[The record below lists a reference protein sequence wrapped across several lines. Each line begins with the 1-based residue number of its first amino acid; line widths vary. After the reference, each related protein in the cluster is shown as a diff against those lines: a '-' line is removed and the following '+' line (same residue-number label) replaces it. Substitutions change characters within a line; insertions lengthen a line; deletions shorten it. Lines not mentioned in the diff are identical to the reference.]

1 LPEYFS
7 LTKDPMQTP
16 KPEQKED
23 VVSFY
28 DQFAEKQEKT
38 GINSRHLSIL
48 DKVKAAGLKSHHR
61 ILEVGCGIGTVSH
74 LLATQVKSGSVLA
87 VDISPESIEKAKVL
101 WQSQSNLSFE
111 VSDMSD
117 FNKKSQKFDFF
128 VFPDVLEHIP
138 VDQHFRLFQN
148 ISKHAH
154 PDSVIFIHI
163 PAPRY
168 LKWMIANEPEKLQ
181 VIDQPLDSG
190 ELIKTITANG
200 FYLDKMDTYPLF
212 YAEKDYQY
220 FIFRAAKPLQTS
232 TPLSKWTVLKE
243 RLRIRLKYGLTK

>member
-1 LPEYFS
+1 
-7 LTKDPMQTP
+7 MQQS
-16 KPEQKED
+16 EGKEK

-28 DQFAEKQEKT
+28 DQFAEKQAKT

-48 DKVKAAGLKSHHR
+48 DKVKNAGLQANHR

-74 LLATQVKSGSVLA
+74 LLATQVPQGKVLA

-101 WQSQSNLSFE
+101 WKDQKNLGFE

-117 FNKKSQKFDFF
+117 FDKKGETFDFF

-148 ISKHAH
+148 IQKHSHA
-154 PDSVIFIHI
+154 DSVIFIHI

-168 LKWMIANEPEKLQ
+168 LQWMIENEPEKLQ

-190 ELIKTITANG
+190 DLIKNITANG
-200 FYLDKMDTYPLF
+200 FYLEKMETYGLF
-212 YAEKDYQY
+212 FEEKDYQY
-220 FIFRAAKPLQTS
+220 FVFRSAKPLHSS
-232 TPLSKWTVLKE
+232 TPKSKWAVLKE
-243 RLRIRLKYGLTK
+243 RIRIRLKYGLTK

>member
-1 LPEYFS
+1 MQQPEE
-7 LTKDPMQTP
+7 KD
-16 KPEQKED
+16 K

-28 DQFAEKQEKT
+28 DQFAEKQAKT

-48 DKVKAAGLKSHHR
+48 DKVKQAGLQNNHR

-74 LLATQVKSGSVLA
+74 LLATQVPQGKVLA

-101 WQSQSNLSFE
+101 WKDQKNLSFE

-117 FNKKSQKFDFF
+117 FDKKGETFDLF

-148 ISKHAH
+148 IQKHSHA
-154 PDSVIFIHI
+154 DSVIFIHI

-168 LKWMIANEPEKLQ
+168 LQWMIENEPEKLQ

-190 ELIKTITANG
+190 DLIKSITSNG
-200 FYLDKMDTYPLF
+200 FFLEKMETYGLF
-212 YAEKDYQY
+212 FEEKDYQY
-220 FIFRAAKPLQTS
+220 FVFRSAKPLRSS
-232 TPLSKWTVLKE
+232 TPKSKWAVLKE
-243 RLRIRLKYGLTK
+243 RIRIRLKYGLTK

>member
-1 LPEYFS
+1 MEIN
-7 LTKDPMQTP
+7 KDN
-16 KPEQKED
+16 

-48 DKVKAAGLKSHHR
+48 NIVMEAGLHSSHS

-74 LLATQVKSGSVLA
+74 LLANQVKKGEVLA
-87 VDISPESIEKAKVL
+87 VDISPESISKAKEI
-101 WQSQSNLSFE
+101 WKDQTNLTFE

-117 FNKKSQKFDFF
+117 FEKTGKTYDFF

-138 VDQHFRLFQN
+138 VDQHARLFQN
-148 ISKHAH
+148 IQKHSH
-154 PDSVIFIHI
+154 SDSVVVIHI

-168 LKWMIANEPEKLQ
+168 LKWMIENEPQKLQ

-190 ELIKTITANG
+190 DLIKSLTNAG
-200 FYLDKMDTYPLF
+200 FYLDKMETYSIF
-212 YAEKDYQY
+212 FKEKDYQY
-220 FIFRAAKPLQTS
+220 FIFRATKPLIQS
-232 TPLSKWTVLKE
+232 TPRSKWDILKE
-243 RLRIRLKYGLTK
+243 RIKIRTKYSILG

>member
-1 LPEYFS
+1 
-7 LTKDPMQTP
+7 MQQS
-16 KPEQKED
+16 EGKEK

-28 DQFAEKQEKT
+28 DQFAEKQAKT

-48 DKVKAAGLKSHHR
+48 DKVKKAGLQANHG

-74 LLATQVKSGSVLA
+74 LLATQVPQGKVLA

-101 WQSQSNLSFE
+101 WKDQKNLGFE

-117 FNKKSQKFDFF
+117 FDKKGETFDFF

-148 ISKHAH
+148 IQKHSHA
-154 PDSVIFIHI
+154 DSVIFIHI

-168 LKWMIANEPEKLQ
+168 LQWMIDNEPEKLQ

-190 ELIKTITANG
+190 DLIKNITANG
-200 FYLDKMDTYPLF
+200 FYLEKMETYGLF
-212 YAEKDYQY
+212 FEEKDYQY
-220 FIFRAAKPLQTS
+220 FVFRSAKPLRSS
-232 TPLSKWTVLKE
+232 TPKSKWDVLKE

>member
-1 LPEYFS
+1 
-7 LTKDPMQTP
+7 MQTP
-16 KPEQKED
+16 KSDQKEQ

-28 DQFAEKQEKT
+28 DEFAEKQQKT

-48 DKVKAAGLKSHHR
+48 DKVKAAGLQANHR

-74 LLATQVKSGSVLA
+74 LLATQVPNGEVLA

-101 WQSQSNLSFE
+101 WKSQRNLSFE

-117 FNKKSQKFDFF
+117 FEKKGKTFDFF

-168 LKWMIANEPEKLQ
+168 LQWMIENEPQKLQ
-181 VIDQPLDSG
+181 VIDQPLDTG
-190 ELIKTITANG
+190 ELVKTISSTG
-200 FYLDKMDTYPLF
+200 FYLEKMETYPLF
-212 YAEKDYQY
+212 FAEKDYQF
-220 FIFRAAKPLQTS
+220 FIFRAAKPLKSS
-232 TPLSKWTVLKE
+232 TPRSKWTVLKE
-243 RLRIRLKYGLTK
+243 RMRIRLKYGLTK

>member
-1 LPEYFS
+1 
-7 LTKDPMQTP
+7 MQQS
-16 KPEQKED
+16 EGKEK

-28 DQFAEKQEKT
+28 DQFAEKQAKT

-48 DKVKAAGLKSHHR
+48 DKVKKAGLQADHR

-74 LLATQVKSGSVLA
+74 LLATQVPQGKVLA

-101 WQSQSNLSFE
+101 WKDQKNLGFE

-117 FNKKSQKFDFF
+117 FDKKGETFDFF

-148 ISKHAH
+148 IQKHSHA
-154 PDSVIFIHI
+154 DSVIFIHI

-168 LKWMIANEPEKLQ
+168 LQWMIENEPEKLQ

-190 ELIKTITANG
+190 DLIKNITANG
-200 FYLDKMDTYPLF
+200 FYLEKMETYGLF
-212 YAEKDYQY
+212 FEEKDYQY
-220 FIFRAAKPLQTS
+220 FVFRSAKPLRSS
-232 TPLSKWTVLKE
+232 TPKSKWDVLKE

>member
-1 LPEYFS
+1 
-7 LTKDPMQTP
+7 MQQS
-16 KPEQKED
+16 EGKEK

-28 DQFAEKQEKT
+28 DQFVEKQAKT

-48 DKVKAAGLKSHHR
+48 DKVKKAGLQANHR

-74 LLATQVKSGSVLA
+74 LLATQVPQGKVLA

-101 WQSQSNLSFE
+101 WKDQKNLGFE

-117 FNKKSQKFDFF
+117 YDKKGETFDFF

-148 ISKHAH
+148 IQKHSHA
-154 PDSVIFIHI
+154 DSVIFIHI

-168 LKWMIANEPEKLQ
+168 LQWMIDNEPEKLQ

-190 ELIKTITANG
+190 DLIKNITANG
-200 FYLDKMDTYPLF
+200 FYLEKMETYGLF
-212 YAEKDYQY
+212 FEEKDYQY
-220 FIFRAAKPLQTS
+220 FVFRSAKPLRSS
-232 TPLSKWTVLKE
+232 TPRSKWDVLKE

>member
-1 LPEYFS
+1 
-7 LTKDPMQTP
+7 MQQS
-16 KPEQKED
+16 EGKEK

-28 DQFAEKQEKT
+28 DQFVEKQAKT

-48 DKVKAAGLKSHHR
+48 DKVKKAGLQANHR

-74 LLATQVKSGSVLA
+74 LLATQVPQGKVLA

-101 WQSQSNLSFE
+101 LKDQKNLNFE

-117 FNKKSQKFDFF
+117 FDKKGETFDFF

-148 ISKHAH
+148 IQKHSHA
-154 PDSVIFIHI
+154 DSVIFIHI

-168 LKWMIANEPEKLQ
+168 LQWMIDNEPEKLQ

-190 ELIKTITANG
+190 DLIKNITANG
-200 FYLDKMDTYPLF
+200 FYLEKMETYGLF
-212 YAEKDYQY
+212 FEEKDYQY
-220 FIFRAAKPLQTS
+220 FVFRSAKPLRSS
-232 TPLSKWTVLKE
+232 TPKSKWDVLKE

>member
-1 LPEYFS
+1 
-7 LTKDPMQTP
+7 MQQS
-16 KPEQKED
+16 EGKEK

-28 DQFAEKQEKT
+28 DQFVEKQAKT

-48 DKVKAAGLKSHHR
+48 DKVKKAGLQANHR

-74 LLATQVKSGSVLA
+74 LLATQVPQGKVLA

-101 WQSQSNLSFE
+101 WKDQKNLGFE

-117 FNKKSQKFDFF
+117 FDKKGETFDFF

-148 ISKHAH
+148 IQKHSHA
-154 PDSVIFIHI
+154 DSVIFIHI

-168 LKWMIANEPEKLQ
+168 LQWMIDNEPEKLQ

-190 ELIKTITANG
+190 DLIKNITANG
-200 FYLDKMDTYPLF
+200 FYLERMETYDLF
-212 YAEKDYQY
+212 FEEKDYQY
-220 FIFRAAKPLQTS
+220 FVFRSAKPLRSS
-232 TPLSKWTVLKE
+232 TPKSKWDVLKE